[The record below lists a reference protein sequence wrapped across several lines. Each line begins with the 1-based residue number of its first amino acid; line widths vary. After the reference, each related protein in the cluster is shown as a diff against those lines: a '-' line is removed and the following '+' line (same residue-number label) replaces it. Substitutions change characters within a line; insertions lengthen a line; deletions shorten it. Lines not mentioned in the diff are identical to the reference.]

1 MSDNS
6 HPVEGWRKFKEFL
19 TGWFQ
24 KTKHLQSFPHS
35 PLNPYFCFMK
45 KLFFLAALIIF
56 QFSFSQQTD
65 FLKIRKFRVAYLDD
79 KIQETSGLSILNG
92 KLYTFNDSGNAPE
105 IFELDETSG
114 SIRNTFTINAKNK
127 DWEAM
132 TNDGKNFY
140 IGDFGNNGGTR
151 RDLEIY
157 QLPFHNNEPQND
169 SIKKISFYYP
179 EQTEFIP
186 QYTNNDFD
194 AEAMIYLNGK
204 LHLFTKEWK
213 SKSSAHYI
221 IDPATSEKQ
230 KAEKIESY
238 KTNFVV
244 TDAAYFDKKLYLVG
258 YTKKTEVFLNVF
270 KETEPGIFF
279 RETPK
284 HYYLGS
290 ALAIGQIE
298 GVAVNETGIYI
309 SGEKFKSRLGT
320 AQPSLYFIPKEQL
333 KD

>member
-1 MSDNS
+1 
-6 HPVEGWRKFKEFL
+6 
-19 TGWFQ
+19 
-24 KTKHLQSFPHS
+24 
-35 PLNPYFCFMK
+35 MK
-45 KLFFLAALIIF
+45 KFLLFFALIIF
-56 QFSFSQQTD
+56 QSSFSQPTD
-65 FLKIRKFRVAYLDD
+65 FLKIRKFRIGYLDD

-92 KLYTFNDSGNAPE
+92 KLYTFNDSGNDPE

-114 SIRNTFTINAKNK
+114 NIRSTFTIAAKNK
-127 DWEAM
+127 DWEAL

-157 QLPFHNNEPQND
+157 KVPFQNEPKND
-169 SIKKISFYYP
+169 SITKISFYYP

-186 QYTNNDFD
+186 KYTDNDFD

-213 SKSSAHYI
+213 SKSTSHYI
-221 IDPATSEKQ
+221 IDPMVSEKQ
-230 KAEKIESY
+230 KAEKTEVY

-244 TDAAYFDKKLYLVG
+244 TDAAYFQKKLYLIG

-270 KETEPGIFF
+270 TETEPGIFF
-279 RETPK
+279 KEQSK

-290 ALAIGQIE
+290 ALVIGQIE
-298 GVAVNETGIYI
+298 GIAVNESGIYI
-309 SGEKFKSRLGT
+309 SGEKFKSRLGS
-320 AQPSLYFIPKEQL
+320 AQPALYFIPKEQF